1 MDLPFLWTPPS
12 SGNGVVSLM
21 SGEVSMLHDERPA
34 YHGIEGNQHLQQPY
48 VYKGVFTADQ
58 CARIREIGRS
68 LPIWNGRSTAEDED
82 YRVCKTSWIEER
94 EEARFVY
101 DRIRAVVRSANKLY
115 GLDTAGFAEPLH
127 YIEYETG
134 GVFEWHT
141 DLGGG
146 PMSTRKLSISIQ
158 LSPDEQY
165 SGGDL
170 EFCPH
175 GVIPEFRGLGN
186 AIVFPAYIPHRVL
199 PVTSGAREA
208 LVAWIHGTAFR

>member
-12 SGNGVVSLM
+12 SGNSVVSLM
-21 SGEVSMLHDERPA
+21 SGEASTLLDEAPA

-48 VYKGVFTADQ
+48 VYKGVFNAEQ
-58 CARIREIGRS
+58 CAVIRAIGRS
-68 LPIWNGRSTAEDED
+68 LPIWNGRSTSEDDD
-82 YRVCKTSWIEER
+82 YRVCKTSWIEEGD
-94 EEARFVY
+94 ASRFIFE
-101 DRIRAVVRSANKLY
+101 RIRAVARSANKLY
-115 GLDTAGFAEPLH
+115 HLETAGFAEPLH
-127 YIEYETG
+127 YIEYDVG

-158 LSPDEQY
+158 LSDDEAY

-170 EFCPH
+170 ELCPH
-175 GVIPEFRGLGN
+175 GVISDFRGLGN

-199 PVTSGAREA
+199 PVTSGMRHA
-208 LVAWIHGTAFR
+208 LVAWIHGKAFR